1 MSAVTG
7 GPSHTDRGG
16 SHAPTEGVVG
26 ARDLGNRTR
35 RSSTKSTETKHS
47 SKTSEL
53 YAFVAVLAGILIAG
67 LVTDGADDFGPTKVW
82 LYVTILTVGYMV
94 SRGLA
99 KAGSKDPYT
108 DDTDRQP
115 SRRIREQPR
124 ARRALTGRCAGPLA
138 GCARRHGFSAAAS

>member
-7 GPSHTDRGG
+7 GPGHTDRGG

-26 ARDLGNRTR
+26 ARDLGARTR
-35 RSSTKSTETKHS
+35 RSSNKATETKHS

-99 KAGSKDPYT
+99 KSGSRDPYDA
-108 DDTDRQP
+108 DDGTR
-115 SRRIREQPR
+115 
-124 ARRALTGRCAGPLA
+124 
-138 GCARRHGFSAAAS
+138 